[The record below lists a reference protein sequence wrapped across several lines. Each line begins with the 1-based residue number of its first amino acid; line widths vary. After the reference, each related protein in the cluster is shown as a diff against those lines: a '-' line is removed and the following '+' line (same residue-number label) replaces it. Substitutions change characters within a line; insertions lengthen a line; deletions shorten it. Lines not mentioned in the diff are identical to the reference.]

1 MLYQGKY
8 GNPDPYV
15 SQHEQLWDCE
25 KIDQKSSSPTHFL
38 SKNLLWKKVA
48 KGFKKK
54 IFLKLPKV
62 SNHSNWRK
70 LAQSGHTDQNAD
82 DRLKL
87 GYTFMCTHGKL
98 DPNNRTWSIITCHRG
113 SEL

>member
-54 IFLKLPKV
+54 SF
-62 SNHSNWRK
+62 
-70 LAQSGHTDQNAD
+70 
-82 DRLKL
+82 
-87 GYTFMCTHGKL
+87 
-98 DPNNRTWSIITCHRG
+98 
-113 SEL
+113 